1 MVAANS
7 LRSTTLSALAAHV
20 GGVLQGEDAPITG
33 VAGIREAEPGQ
44 ITFVANPRYLPDLAR
59 TRASGVVIAKAHV
72 TAAIARIEIDDPYYA
87 FSRIVRWFHE
97 RPYEPGGISPLA
109 SIAPDAV
116 VGGDPTIGPFVSV
129 GRRARLGDRVT
140 LLSGVSIGD
149 DVMIGDDTLVYPNVT
164 IREGSSIGRRV
175 IVHSGVVIGSDGF
188 GFATRNGRHEKILQV
203 GRVVIEDDVELGA
216 NVCVDRAA
224 LGVTSIKRGT
234 KVDNLVQI
242 AHNVVV
248 GEDCLIVAQAGISG
262 SSELGRGVVLA
273 GQVGVVGHLTIGD
286 GAMVGA
292 QSGVAADLAAG
303 QVVSGSPAIPHPT
316 WLRVQATV
324 PTLPEM
330 RRALKRLEARVA
342 ELEKQLGSTG

>member
-1 MVAANS
+1 MAPRS
-7 LRSTTLSALAAHV
+7 TRSTTLSALAAYV
-20 GGVLQGEDAPITG
+20 GGSLRGGDVPITG

-44 ITFVANPRYLPDLAR
+44 ITFVANPRYVPDLAR
-59 TRASGVVIAKAHV
+59 TRASAVVIAKAHA
-72 TAAIARIEIDDPYYA
+72 TSAIARIEVDDPYYA

-97 RPYEPGGISPLA
+97 RPYEPGGISPHA
-109 SIAPDAV
+109 SLAPDAA
-116 VGGDPTIGPFVSV
+116 VGADPTIGPFVSV
-129 GRRARLGDRVT
+129 GCRARLGDRVT
-140 LLSGVSIGD
+140 LLSGVSVGD
-149 DVMIGDDTLVYPNVT
+149 DVAIGDDTVVYPNVT
-164 IREGSSIGRRV
+164 IREGSAIGRRV
-175 IVHSGVVIGSDGF
+175 ILHSGVVIGSDGF
-188 GFATRNGRHEKILQV
+188 GFATRNGRHEKILQI

-224 LGVTSIKRGT
+224 LGVTLIKRGT

-273 GQVGVVGHLTIGD
+273 GQVGVVGHLRIGD
-286 GAMVGA
+286 GAIVGA
-292 QSGVAADLAAG
+292 QSGVASDLAGG
-303 QVVSGSPAIPHPT
+303 QVVSGSPAIPHQT
-316 WLRVQATV
+316 WLRVQATI

-342 ELEKQLGSTG
+342 ELEQHSSGSS